1 MNRRLQRLLVLSL
14 VIGTLASAA
23 EKPTYSFLRNDYG
36 ARAAAM
42 GGSFI
47 SMTDDPNLLFYN
59 PAGLGTLEHSQ
70 FSLGFFKHLM
80 DINSGYVSYAQHIQ
94 DLGHVAAG
102 MVYINYGEFTRRDER
117 GNDLGQFSANEFALS
132 VAYAEDFMP
141 NGMYGVGVKFIY
153 SGIAE
158 ATSTAMALDL
168 GGLWSFPEQ
177 RLTVGVSLLNMGT
190 QLNPYYTIRENLP
203 LDLKVGATIQP
214 EHLPLHLNLN
224 FHKLNDTRPD
234 FISRFRSFSIGGEF
248 TVSDE
253 VRLRFG
259 YNNEQRRD
267 LKIGA
272 GAGLAGISFGAGIV
286 TEPYKVD
293 YAFNSL
299 GKIGALHRISLGMIL

>member
-1 MNRRLQRLLVLSL
+1 MVRL
-14 VIGTLASAA
+14 VICIGIVCIATCAIVAAA

-47 SMTDDPNLLFYN
+47 SMTNDPNLLFYN
-59 PAGLGTLEHSQ
+59 PAGLGTLEHAE
-70 FSLGFFKHLM
+70 FSLGFFKHLL
-80 DINSGYVSYAQHIQ
+80 DINSGYVSYAQEVQ

-102 MVYINYGEFTRRDER
+102 IVYTNYGEFTRRDDR
-117 GNDLGQFSANEFALS
+117 GNELGTFSANEFALS
-132 VAYAEDFMP
+132 VAYAEDFMS
-141 NGMYGVGVKFIY
+141 NAKYGIGVKFIY

-158 ATSTAMALDL
+158 AASTAMALDL

-177 RLTVGVSLLNMGT
+177 RLTLGVSLLNIGA
-190 QLNPYYTIRENLP
+190 QLNPYYTIRETLP

-214 EHLPLHLNLN
+214 EHLPLHFNLN
-224 FHKLNDTRPD
+224 FRKLNETRPD
-234 FISRFRSFSIGGEF
+234 FISRFRSFSVGGEF

-267 LKIGA
+267 LKISA
-272 GAGLAGISFGAGIV
+272 GAGLAGISFGAGIIM
-286 TEPYKVD
+286 EPYKVD

-299 GKIGALHRISLGMIL
+299 GKIGAMHRISLGMIL